1 MQRERAP
8 SNTRVCTRGARLG
21 PLDLKGAPSHA
32 SLIPHLL
39 PAADADDDEQPLPA
53 SSSAPAD
60 PCTYPG
66 GSCLTS
72 TAKAVRGGGFSEG
85 VNI

>member
-8 SNTRVCTRGARLG
+8 FNTRVCTWGARVG
-21 PLDLKGAPSHA
+21 PLDLKGAPGLT

-53 SSSAPAD
+53 SSSRHHVPRRQLLNEH
-60 PCTYPG
+60 G
-66 GSCLTS
+66 QSCARRRL
-72 TAKAVRGGGFSEG
+72 F
-85 VNI
+85 